1 MEKLIMHAPLMTKYV
16 YQIRSRNG
24 AIVDNLQI
32 YGRTEEEA
40 TRKLQQMY
48 RNCEILDTRVV
59 SPERPANSSY
69 EEVLA
74 LIVSGR

>member
-1 MEKLIMHAPLMTKYV
+1 MHAPLMTKYV
-16 YQIRSRNG
+16 YQIRSRSG

-40 TRKLQQMY
+40 IRKLQQMY
-48 RNCEILDTRVV
+48 RNCEILDSRVI
-59 SPERPANSSY
+59 SSERSAYSNY
-69 EEVLA
+69 EEVLT